1 MKYVSLDLETTALE
15 PGNGSIL
22 SIAMIVVDTEVVTKD
37 TPLKELPSLHLLIG
51 DANLFGEAYALNMN
65 SKLIESIVKE
75 GEGFNGEYVFWE
87 DVEDRIKSFLIEHFD
102 ELKGINILGK
112 NVGFD
117 LEWLHSE
124 FPNMSKWWHYTPLE
138 VGSMV
143 FNPIIHEK
151 NPSLRA
157 CLEMFGLVNPHPH
170 CALHDAYYAAMVER
184 HKNSTTNN

>member
-22 SIAMIVVDTEVVTKD
+22 SIAMVVVDTEVVTKD

-51 DANLFGEAYALNMN
+51 DSNLFGEAYALNMN

-87 DVEDRIKSFLIEHFD
+87 NVEDRIKSFLLEHFG

-117 LEWLHSE
+117 LKWLHSE
-124 FPNMSKWWHYTPLE
+124 FPNMS
-138 VGSMV
+138 
-143 FNPIIHEK
+143 
-151 NPSLRA
+151 
-157 CLEMFGLVNPHPH
+157 
-170 CALHDAYYAAMVER
+170 
-184 HKNSTTNN
+184 